1 MFFFYFIYQIF
12 PIMSVILND
21 NFVKLCAY
29 IFKRDATNERS
40 SANLFI
46 VVFIAAI
53 RKLEMEIYSLNI
65 SKKILI

>member
-1 MFFFYFIYQIF
+1 
-12 PIMSVILND
+12 MSVIIND

>member
-1 MFFFYFIYQIF
+1 
-12 PIMSVILND
+12 MSVILND

-29 IFKRDATNERS
+29 IFKRDATNKRF

-46 VVFIAAI
+46 VFIAAI
-53 RKLEMEIYSLNI
+53 RKLEMEIYYLHI

>member
-1 MFFFYFIYQIF
+1 
-12 PIMSVILND
+12 MSVILND